1 MAGLREISGRIR
13 SVRDTMKIT
22 NAMYMISSTKLRKA
36 KKDAELNNPYFEA
49 MQEMLIGIMNT
60 SDHLKHPFTDR
71 RPEKKAGDRVH
82 AVIVVTADKGLAGA
96 YNHNVLK
103 FTEEKFLKGQ
113 EHIKLFVVGEA
124 GRQYYA
130 SKKVHMEGQFKYTAQ
145 NPTLHRA
152 RVICDEM
159 IDEYISGRCDDVSIV
174 YTAMK
179 DQLTT
184 EPRVMHLL
192 PIVPEEVDGRIYTEG
207 DYSDD
212 LHFLP
217 SAEKVMDIV
226 VPDLLMG
233 YIFSVLIESYCCE
246 QNDRMLAMDAADR
259 NASEMIK
266 DLSVQYNRER
276 QAMITQEITEVA
288 SGAKA
293 QRKAKARREGGDSE
307 GR

>member
-36 KKDAELNNPYFEA
+36 RKDAELNNPYFEA

-145 NPTLHRA
+145 NPTLHR
-152 RVICDEM
+152 
-159 IDEYISGRCDDVSIV
+159 
-174 YTAMK
+174 
-179 DQLTT
+179 
-184 EPRVMHLL
+184 
-192 PIVPEEVDGRIYTEG
+192 EG
-207 DYSDD
+207 
-212 LHFLP
+212 
-217 SAEKVMDIV
+217 
-226 VPDLLMG
+226 
-233 YIFSVLIESYCCE
+233 SYVT
-246 QNDRMLAMDAADR
+246 R
-259 NASEMIK
+259 
-266 DLSVQYNRER
+266 
-276 QAMITQEITEVA
+276 
-288 SGAKA
+288 
-293 QRKAKARREGGDSE
+293 
-307 GR
+307 